1 MSYLLVLI
9 LLILFALICTPV
21 EELHRDTSVLTLL
34 TSTIVS
40 NRVKK
45 TFLLSNIIK
54 STIYVLNNNN
64 VSINS
69 KNIRNTTFSISDRYG
84 FNSI

>member
-21 EELHRDTSVLTLL
+21 KELHRDTSVLALL

-40 NRVKK
+40 NRVGFIPLRGSIVK
-45 TFLLSNIIK
+45 TTLNF
-54 STIYVLNNNN
+54 IYEYYN
-64 VSINS
+64 
-69 KNIRNTTFSISDRYG
+69 
-84 FNSI
+84 